1 MKNIAIIGSGNMG
14 SAIAASL
21 RGDDMRVVCTA
32 ATDSTLDR
40 IKAEMPDV
48 AVTTDNVEAVNNA
61 DMIVLAVKPYVAPA
75 VISEIKDH
83 IRKGTVIIS
92 AVAVMSTDE
101 LRSRLDGDS
110 KDLKII
116 RVVPNTAIKY
126 GKSAT
131 FIAAA
136 GDVDKAT
143 LAETEEIFNRSGRAF
158 VVKESDL
165 PACTA
170 LASCGIAYFLRF
182 IRAAVEG
189 SVELGIKAGFAT
201 EIAALTAEGAASL
214 LAGGSHPEVEIDK
227 VTTPGGITI
236 KGLNALEANGF
247 TNAVIAALRASCVR
261 SDR

>member
-92 AVAVMSTDE
+92 VVAVMSTDE

>member
-14 SAIAASL
+14 AAIAASL

-92 AVAVMSTDE
+92 VVAVMSTDE

-214 LAGGSHPEVEIDK
+214 LAGGSHPEVEIDR